1 MPEVDR
7 GSLLRVLYLSIFL
20 TSTGL
25 GTSTFLL
32 PVYAETLGATYLDL
46 GRIGAAGNLV
56 YFLGTLV
63 TGFLLER
70 YERVSLYLVFTLGGA
85 VTIFLFSFAD
95 SIPLVTLM
103 RLLLGVFSA
112 AFWVTASTL
121 TADISPKDKLTQS
134 MGRYNQAWILG
145 FTVGPLIGGQVIS
158 AYGYDV
164 FFLSLAAVIA
174 FSFLTLFLRMRGRIS
189 LVNRSLREHQGLDRL
204 RGALMGYL
212 ILIPFTLILGI
223 YMAIMPG
230 HMNAVGLTSA
240 TIGLL
245 ITTTNGVRGVTF
257 MNIERLVDWGHARSV
272 AVAASILAASMFLAT
287 RASDTPS
294 FALPL
299 LLYGIG
305 SGIVTPVA
313 LDWIT
318 KRTPREV
325 LGTAMGVHEG
335 IYGVGMCLGPLAG
348 GFLADVYSPSTLYL
362 ALVGVALMMMP
373 LTWRMRDDG

>member
-7 GSLLRVLYLSIFL
+7 RSLLRVLYLSIFL

-46 GRIGAAGNLV
+46 GRIGAAGNVV
-56 YFLGTLV
+56 YFLGTIV
-63 TGFLLER
+63 TGLVLDR
-70 YERVSLYLVFTLGGA
+70 YERVRLYLGFTLGGA
-85 VTIFLFSFAD
+85 ATIFLFTFAD
-95 SIPLVTLM
+95 SIHLITVM
-103 RLLLGVFSA
+103 RLLLGFFSA

-121 TADISPKDKLTQS
+121 TADISPTDRLTQS

-145 FTVGPLIGGQVIS
+145 FTVGPLIGGQVVN

-174 FSFLTLFLRMRGRIS
+174 LSFITIFLRMRSRIS
-189 LVNRSLREHQGLDRL
+189 LVNRSRKEHQRFDRL
-204 RGALMGYL
+204 RGALLGYL
-212 ILIPFTLILGI
+212 TLIPHTLILGI

-245 ITTTNGVRGVTF
+245 ITATNGVRGATF
-257 MNIERLVDWGHARSV
+257 MNVERLVEWGHTRSI
-272 AVAASILAASMFLAT
+272 AVAASILAASMFLTT
-287 RASDTPS
+287 RASDTSS
-294 FALPL
+294 FAIPL

-318 KRTPREV
+318 KRTPREI

-335 IYGVGMCLGPLAG
+335 VYGVGMCLGPLAG
-348 GFLADVYSPSTLYL
+348 GFLADTYGPSTLYM
-362 ALVGVALMMMP
+362 ALVGVAFVMMP
-373 LTWRMRDDG
+373 LTWRMKDTG

>member
-85 VTIFLFSFAD
+85 ATIFLFSFAD
-95 SIPLVTLM
+95 SIPLITLM

-174 FSFLTLFLRMRGRIS
+174 FSFITLFLRMRGRIS
-189 LVNRSLREHQGLDRL
+189 LVNRSQREHQGLDRL
-204 RGALMGYL
+204 RGALLGYL
-212 ILIPFTLILGI
+212 ILIPF
-223 YMAIMPG
+223 
-230 HMNAVGLTSA
+230 SA
-240 TIGLL
+240 STWPSC
-245 ITTTNGVRGVTF
+245 R
-257 MNIERLVDWGHARSV
+257 
-272 AVAASILAASMFLAT
+272 
-287 RASDTPS
+287 DT
-294 FALPL
+294 
-299 LLYGIG
+299 
-305 SGIVTPVA
+305 
-313 LDWIT
+313 
-318 KRTPREV
+318 
-325 LGTAMGVHEG
+325 
-335 IYGVGMCLGPLAG
+335 
-348 GFLADVYSPSTLYL
+348 
-362 ALVGVALMMMP
+362 
-373 LTWRMRDDG
+373 

>member
-158 AYGYDV
+158 AYGYDI

-174 FSFLTLFLRMRGRIS
+174 FSFITLFLRMRGWIS
-189 LVNRSLREHQGLDRL
+189 LVNRSLREHQGLERL
-204 RGALMGYL
+204 RGALLGYL
-212 ILIPFTLILGI
+212 ILVPFTLILGI

-245 ITTTNGVRGVTF
+245 ITATNGVRGVIF
-257 MNIERLVDWGHARSV
+257 MNVERLVDWGHARSV

-348 GFLADVYSPSTLYL
+348 GFLADTYSPSTLYL